1 MDLVVGKVTKND
13 LALSNKVFL
22 SLADF
27 RTLRERSPA
36 QGTDEQSILIEVQWH
51 GCAVGSWVFTAS
63 PYHEIVD
70 GQLAMSTPQRTMTSL
85 PLEHQVQ
92 VAPYRLPASSALESM
107 ALSVNC
113 RKAPTDG
120 KPRQLDCDGLITE
133 FMKKFSAQVFVEGQE
148 LVIKF
153 DKQLWNMKVL
163 NLGFA
168 NLQLENNGL
177 AAAEVEDNKGRGQLL
192 SMTAIELEKEAG
204 AMVHLSSEKT
214 KAKTIFNKDFNFAK
228 MGIGGL
234 DDEFNVIFR
243 RAFASRIFP
252 SHILEQMGTKHVKG
266 MLLYG
271 PPGCGKTLIARK
283 IGQVLNAREP
293 KIVNGPEVMSKFV
306 GESEENIR
314 KLFAEAEAEQKA
326 EGDNSMLHIIIFDE
340 FDAIAKK
347 RGSSGDNTGVGDNMV
362 NQLLSKIDGVDALN
376 NILIIGMTNRKDMID
391 PAVIRDGRLEVHVEI
406 GLPSE
411 SGRLQ
416 ILNIHTQKM
425 RAAKPRRITDEAEAM
440 LPELASR
447 AKNFSGSEL
456 ESVVRNAA
464 SFALNR
470 GVNTEDMSVDPDA
483 VCTTWADFEHAL
495 DEIVPGFGPP
505 KAEIFE
511 ELAPNGIVQYGPGF
525 AEIQRTLERCAEQ
538 MRASSRTPLLSV
550 LLEGDPLTGK
560 TAIAADLAMRSGF
573 PFVRMITGGAMIG
586 MGEMQKSTYIQEV
599 FQAAYR
605 SPLSMIVIDD
615 IERIIDY
622 TPLGPRFSNNVLQTL
637 LVLLKQNPPENRRL
651 FVVGTTSI
659 AHLLEDLQLVSTFH
673 LSINVPK
680 LENKNEC
687 KAVMQAVVPMS
698 AADLD
703 AVCAN
708 ITKPVAVK
716 QLLMLSEMARSD
728 EETIEVARFV
738 ECLHT
743 MQL

>member
-27 RTLRERSPA
+27 RALREASPA
-36 QGTDEQSILIEVQWH
+36 QGTDEQSMLIEIQWH

-63 PYHEIVD
+63 PYHEISD

-85 PLEHQVQ
+85 PLEHAVQ

-107 ALSVNC
+107 VLSVNC

-148 LVIKF
+148 LVVKF

-168 NLQLENNGL
+168 SFENNAG
-177 AAAEVEDNKGRGQLL
+177 AAEEKGGDNHGRGQLL

-204 AMVHLSSEKT
+204 AMVQLSSEKT
-214 KAKTIFNKDFNFAK
+214 KAKTIFNKDFDFSK

-234 DDEFNVIFR
+234 DNEFNQIFR

-252 SHILEQMGTKHVKG
+252 SHIIEQMGIHHVRG

-293 KIVNGPEVMSKFV
+293 KVVSGPEVMSKYV
-306 GESEENIR
+306 GESEQHIR
-314 KLFAEAEAEQKA
+314 DLFTEAEAEQKA

-340 FDAIAKK
+340 FDAICKS
-347 RGSSGDNTGVGDNMV
+347 RGSSNDNTGVGDSMV
-362 NQLLSKIDGVDALN
+362 NQLLAKIDGVDSLN

-391 PAVIRDGRLEVHVEI
+391 DAILRPGRLEVHVEI

-416 ILNIHTQKM
+416 IINIHTASM
-425 RAAKPRRITDEAEAM
+425 RDAKTRRMTDEAEAL
-440 LPELASR
+440 LPELAAR
-447 AKNFSGSEL
+447 TKNFSGAEL
-456 ESVVRNAA
+456 AGLVRSAA
-464 SFALNR
+464 ACALHR
-470 GVNTEDMSVDPDA
+470 AVKTEDMSVDADS
-483 VCTTWADFEHAL
+483 VCCTWSDFEHAL
-495 DEIVPGFGPP
+495 TEVQPKFG
-505 KAEIFE
+505 
-511 ELAPNGIVQYGPGF
+511 APTDDLEALVTNGIVEYGSSF
-525 AEIQRTLERCAEQ
+525 AEIQTTLGRCVEQIRT
-538 MRASSRTPLLSV
+538 SDRTPLLSV

-560 TAIAADLAMRSGF
+560 TAIAADLAMKSGF
-573 PFVRMITGGAMIG
+573 PFVRMIAADALIG
-586 MGEMQKSTYIQEV
+586 MGEMSKCSYIQKI
-599 FQAAYR
+599 FMDSYK
-605 SPLSMIVIDD
+605 SPLSMILIDD

-622 TPLGPRFSNNVLQTL
+622 TPLGPRFANNVLQTL
-637 LVLLKQNPPENRRL
+637 LVLLKKGPPKNKRL
-651 FVVGTTSI
+651 FIVGTTSI

-680 LENKNEC
+680 LENKDEC
-687 KAVMQAVVPMS
+687 RAVLQAAVPMP

-716 QLLMLSEMARSD
+716 QLLMLSEMARSED
-728 EETIEVARFV
+728 EAIEVSRFV